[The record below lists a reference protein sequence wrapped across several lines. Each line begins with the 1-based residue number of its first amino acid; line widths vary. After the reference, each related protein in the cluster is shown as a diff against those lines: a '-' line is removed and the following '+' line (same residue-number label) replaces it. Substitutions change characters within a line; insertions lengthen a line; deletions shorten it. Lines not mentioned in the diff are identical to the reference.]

1 MRHLGWFSNT
11 LKCNGNIWNIYWNCI
26 NSKDVQRKKNAQ
38 TTLKIATIGTDF
50 IGFKMLIR
58 RFLGF
63 LDRGSIGL
71 INVPPKHF
79 EILMHFL
86 RSQFRDFWRAKRA
99 KNICWK
105 IRTKIDI
112 FDIIFVPINPSIHY
126 WSLSIFVFNFKINV
140 FANFA
145 IFFGF
150 LLASLALLMNWE
162 SNRTSPLVTI
172 LKINAQCTILP
183 ILKNQLINIVLF

>member
-99 KNICWK
+99 KNTCWK

-112 FDIIFVPINPSIHY
+112 FNNIFVPINASINY
-126 WSLSIFVFNFKINV
+126 WSLSIIVFNFKINV

-150 LLASLALLMNWE
+150 FARFA
-162 SNRTSPLVTI
+162 
-172 LKINAQCTILP
+172 C
-183 ILKNQLINIVLF
+183 LIDELRIQPHISTNHYPEN

>member
-71 INVPPKHF
+71 INVPQKHF
-79 EILMHFL
+79 ENLMHFL
-86 RSQFRDFWRAKRA
+86 NFEIFGERSEL
-99 KNICWK
+99 K
-105 IRTKIDI
+105 ISVEKLGQKLTFLTSSLCPLIQA
-112 FDIIFVPINPSIHY
+112 FIIGVFPY
-126 WSLSIFVFNFKINV
+126 LSLTLKSM
-140 FANFA
+140 
-145 IFFGF
+145 F
-150 LLASLALLMNWE
+150 LLILLFSLDFCSL
-162 SNRTSPLVTI
+162 R
-172 LKINAQCTILP
+172 LP
-183 ILKNQLINIVLF
+183 YWWIENPTAHLH